1 MKHNTASIPPEIG
14 TGKLI
19 DINEDCPG
27 YWDLNIHLPVLAKF
41 GKPGQFVMIRSWQ
54 NLDPTLARPFDI
66 MDTDPQAG
74 TFRVMIKTLGRGTE
88 LLSKVKKGD
97 PVQVVG
103 PLGKSITDFDC
114 KSIGLLV
121 RGVGSAAVVF
131 LAKEAYNRGI
141 KVYTFHSA
149 STSSRLVC
157 RDYLKKYS
165 TEHIIITDDASE
177 GERYK
182 DATEAVSKFLE
193 GKSLDRIYTCGSK
206 RFARFVKTM
215 EDQKGIKG
223 FLFLEGFMACGIGDC
238 HGCAVKKD
246 GEEGYYL
253 VCQDGPVFPAG
264 KVVIE

>member
-1 MKHNTASIPPEIG
+1 M
-14 TGKLI
+14 
-19 DINEDCPG
+19 
-27 YWDLNIHLPVLAKF
+27 
-41 GKPGQFVMIRSWQ
+41 
-54 NLDPTLARPFDI
+54 
-66 MDTDPQAG
+66 
-74 TFRVMIKTLGRGTE
+74 
-88 LLSKVKKGD
+88 
-97 PVQVVG
+97 
-103 PLGKSITDFDC
+103 
-114 KSIGLLV
+114 
-121 RGVGSAAVVF
+121 F